1 METREQWSNRAGF
14 LFAAIGSAIGLGNI
28 WRYPYVAYEN
38 GGGAFLIPYFIA
50 LLTAGIP
57 ILLLEYSLGQRYRG
71 SAPQV
76 FRKISKKWEWLGWWQ
91 SFIAFV
97 VVSFYMV
104 ILGWSLV
111 YTYYSIGTQWG
122 QDTEAFFFE
131 NFLGLSGGFWEI
143 EGLQWKVLLPVCL
156 VWLITYVVMQK
167 GVQKGIERVSRIL
180 MPILILMMVVITIR
194 AVTLPGATEGLNVL
208 LTPDFSSLTDPG
220 VWVAAYGQVFFSLS
234 IGFAIMLTYAS
245 YLPEKSDL
253 SNSGL
258 IAAFANSG
266 FEFLAALGVFGAL
279 GFLAASQGVDVN
291 SVVDAGV
298 GLAFVVFPQII
309 NQFPGF
315 NSFFGVLFFG
325 SLLFAGFTS
334 TISILEPVIASV
346 REKFNLSR
354 WVAVNWICGLA
365 FLLSLLYTTHGGLRY
380 LDTVDH
386 FINQYGVALGGLVEV
401 VFIAWFARKLK
412 EMQTHIN
419 DISDVQIGNW
429 WNLCLMVITPVMVIV
444 MTGFSLFEEWVHPY
458 EDYPL
463 SGLTVIGWGSVV
475 ITFLAGLVFQR
486 LSWKQIPAPKRK
498 KA

>member
-14 LFAAIGSAIGLGNI
+14 LFAAVGSAIGLGNI
-28 WRYPYVAYEN
+28 WRYPYIAYEN
-38 GGGAFLIPYFIA
+38 GGGAFLVPYFIA

-57 ILLLEYSLGQRYRG
+57 ILLLEYSLGHRYRG

-91 SFIAFV
+91 SFVAFV
-97 VVSFYMV
+97 IVSFYMV
-104 ILGWSLV
+104 IIGWSLN
-111 YTYYSIGTQWG
+111 YSYYSIGTQWG
-122 QDTEAFFFE
+122 EDTEAFFFE
-131 NFLGLSGGFWEI
+131 KFLGLSGSFWEMG
-143 EGLQWKVLLPVCL
+143 GLQWKVLLPVCL
-156 VWLITYVVMQK
+156 VWLITFIVMHM
-167 GVQKGIERVSRIL
+167 GVRKGIERVSRIL

-194 AVTLPGATEGLNVL
+194 AVTLPGAGEGLNVL
-208 LTPDFSSLTDPG
+208 LTPDFSSLTEPG

-234 IGFAIMLTYAS
+234 IGFAIMMTYAS

-291 SVVDAGV
+291 SVVNAGV

-309 NQFPGF
+309 NQFPGL
-315 NSFFGVLFFG
+315 NSLFGVLFFG

-334 TISILEPVIASV
+334 AISILEPVIASV
-346 REKFNLSR
+346 KEKFNLSR
-354 WVAVNWICGLA
+354 RAAVNWVCGLA

-386 FINQYGVALGGLVEV
+386 FINQYGVALAGLVEV
-401 VFIAWFARKLK
+401 VLIAWFIRKLS
-412 EMQTHIN
+412 EMRTHIN
-419 DISDVQIGNW
+419 EISDIRIGNW

-444 MTGFSLFEEWVHPY
+444 MTGFSLFQEWLKPY

-463 SGLTVIGWGSVV
+463 NGLALLGWGSVV
-475 ITFLAGLVFQR
+475 LTLMVAFVFQR
-486 LSWKQIPAPKRK
+486 LGWKQTQVQGGE